1 LNQQIYYLKIPQI
14 VFLLDNLRKES
25 RVQIFLNIVSISLI
39 VSDLTRNGEQ
49 LINNGLINP
58 SPLSL
63 LIVFIAGLLTS
74 LGPCSLSLLPI
85 TVAYLAGFKN
95 NQNPLQR
102 TISFCSGIVI
112 SLVILGSL
120 SGFLGKIYGQLPSFF
135 SIFISLLAI
144 FMGLNLLGLLKLSLP
159 SGPDP
164 EIWKNQFPQALAPVS
179 AGLAFGLASSPCTT
193 PVLAVLLAW
202 VAKQGNPL
210 SGTIFLGSFAFG
222 QIVPLIIAGTFAA
235 SIPKLLSF
243 RPIGKWIPP
252 ISGMI
257 LLTIG
262 LLSLLS
268 VWI

>member
-1 LNQQIYYLKIPQI
+1 M
-14 VFLLDNLRKES
+14 
-25 RVQIFLNIVSISLI
+25 NISSISLI
-39 VSDLTRNGEQ
+39 FSDLTRHGEQ
-49 LINNGLINP
+49 LINNGLNNP
-58 SPLSL
+58 SPITL
-63 LIVFIAGLLTS
+63 LIVFTGGLLTS
-74 LGPCSLSLLPI
+74 FGPCSLSLLPV

-95 NQNPLQR
+95 KQSPLQR

-144 FMGLNLLGLLKLSLP
+144 IMGINLLGIFKFSLP
-159 SGPDP
+159 TGPDP
-164 EIWKNQFPQALAPVS
+164 ENWKNQVPPALSPIS
-179 AGLAFGLASSPCTT
+179 AGMAFGLASSPCTT

-202 VAKQGNPL
+202 VSKQGNPL
-210 SGTIFLGSFAFG
+210 SGTIFLGSFAIG
-222 QIVPLIIAGTFAA
+222 QIVPLFVAGTFAA

-243 RPIGKWIPP
+243 RRIGRWIPP
-252 ISGMI
+252 ISGVI

-268 VWI
+268 IWI

>member
-1 LNQQIYYLKIPQI
+1 MANH
-14 VFLLDNLRKES
+14 
-25 RVQIFLNIVSISLI
+25 FLNISSISLFF
-39 VSDLTRNGEQ
+39 SDLTRHGEL
-49 LINNGLINP
+49 LINTGLNNP
-58 SPLSL
+58 NPLTL
-63 LIVFIAGLLTS
+63 LIVFTRGLLTS

-85 TVAYLAGFKN
+85 TIAYLAGFETK
-95 NQNPLQR
+95 QSPLQK

-120 SGFLGKIYGQLPSFF
+120 SGFLGKIYGQLPGFF

-144 FMGLNLLGLLKLSLP
+144 IMGLNLLGIFKFSLP

-164 EIWKNQFPQALAPVS
+164 EIWKNRVPSGLAPVT

-210 SGTIFLGSFAFG
+210 NGTIFLGSFAIG
-222 QIVPLIIAGTFAA
+222 QVVPLVVAGTFAA

-243 RPIGKWIPP
+243 RRIGKWIPP
-252 ISGMI
+252 ISGVV
-257 LLTIG
+257 LLTVG

-268 VWI
+268 IWI

>member
-1 LNQQIYYLKIPQI
+1 M
-14 VFLLDNLRKES
+14 
-25 RVQIFLNIVSISLI
+25 
-39 VSDLTRNGEQ
+39 TRNGEQ
-49 LINNGLINP
+49 LINNGLNNP
-58 SPLSL
+58 TPLSL
-63 LIVFIAGLLTS
+63 LIVFIGGLLTS

-95 NQNPLQR
+95 DQTPLQR

-120 SGFLGKIYGQLPSFF
+120 SGFLGKIYGQLPGLF
-135 SIFISLLAI
+135 SIFISFLAI
-144 FMGLNLLGLLKLSLP
+144 IMGLNLLGILKISLP

-164 EIWKNQFPQALAPVS
+164 EIWENKVPPVLAPIS

-202 VAKQGNPL
+202 VAKQGNPF
-210 SGTIFLGSFAFG
+210 SGTIFLGSFAIG
-222 QIVPLIIAGTFAA
+222 QIVPLFLAGTFAA
-235 SIPKLLSF
+235 SIPKLLSL

-252 ISGMI
+252 ISGVI
-257 LLTIG
+257 FLTVG

-268 VWI
+268 IWI